1 VWMPR
6 FACPECAGDV
16 IGAADDGGV
25 VCMPCG
31 RLFSI
36 RGGVWR
42 FLTDERHALF
52 TAVVA
57 GESQARTGATARLAV
72 DSRRFHYFD
81 PATGDLVGGAR
92 ADASAAA
99 R

>member
-1 VWMPR
+1 ML
-6 FACPECAGDV
+6 FAIE
-16 IGAADDGGV
+16 AAPVNVEAVRAASEEADEALLV
-25 VCMPCG
+25 
-31 RLFSI
+31 
-36 RGGVWR
+36 
-42 FLTDERHALF
+42 TDERHALF